1 MKKIEY
7 VNPLSKK
14 EWDLIRWVIEVDPI
28 WSSPLDKR
36 LNAYG
41 ERDSSIDEVLIEG
54 DRLYEEAQEFYAE
67 LEQVYGPPF
76 KREISDEFREK
87 VNQARRDIYICIDG
101 YSARGRSVDERRFS
115 LMRKL
120 ILQEYYP
127 GEEGYQAVK
136 KHWEES
142 GGKVNARPHRPIPPK
157 DESSRESDSA
167 QSSSSPA
174 SIVSKRRRADDLYD
188 GGAARFKGIVEE
200 LDREYRLVEPS
211 EEVELSERFK
221 LLELD

>member
-36 LNAYG
+36 RNAYG
-41 ERDSSIDEVLIEG
+41 ERDSSIDGVLIEG
-54 DRLYEEAQEFYAE
+54 DRLYQEAQGFYAE
-67 LEQVYGPPF
+67 LEQIYGPPF

-87 VNQARRDIYICIDG
+87 VNQARYYPYICIDG
-101 YSARGRSVDERRFS
+101 LSAGRSVDERRFS

-142 GGKVNARPHRPIPPK
+142 GGKVNARPHRPIPAENK
-157 DESSRESDSA
+157 SSLESNSA
-167 QSSSSPA
+167 QSSSS
-174 SIVSKRRRADDLYD
+174 YD

-200 LDREYRLVEPS
+200 LDREYLLIEPP